1 MHSIS
6 LIIVGVLLA
15 ITICP
20 FTSHATT
27 TESTELE
34 EPKILPLTDAK
45 ATNDD
50 PKVGYSELW
59 QEDDREVL
67 IRNERGA
74 KDNNGQGTTT
84 GKKNKKEKNQMNN
97 NKNSQKHLNK
107 SPDTNSDTQNIP
119 NNTQQQHQTNVKK
132 HQQKHEK
139 HEKNSKKHGTTEKP
153 KQKDESKE
161 NDFCSHFRGMNTF
174 MIFYFMF
181 SPLDLRNLF
190 IAFSSVH
197 QSSSKLLIHIF
208 PLSLPLVLF
217 FLSTLAQTHAVIQK
231 ALGLSVIQKLILVL
245 EH

>member
-6 LIIVGVLLA
+6 LFIVGVLA

-20 FTSHATT
+20 YTHATT

-45 ATNDD
+45 TTNDN
-50 PKVGYSELW
+50 PKQGLSEFW
-59 QEDDREVL
+59 QEDEREVL

-84 GKKNKKEKNQMNN
+84 GKKQNKKEKNQL

-107 SPDTNSDTQNIP
+107 SPDTNSDPQNIP
-119 NNTQQQHQTNVKK
+119 NNTQQQQHQTNVKK

-153 KQKDESKE
+153 KPRDESKNYQSLGISRDE
-161 NDFCSHFRGMNTF
+161 HIIIYYILCFH
-174 MIFYFMF
+174 
-181 SPLDLRNLF
+181 PLIYKKKF
-190 IAFSSVH
+190 AHCF
-197 QSSSKLLIHIF
+197 
-208 PLSLPLVLF
+208 
-217 FLSTLAQTHAVIQK
+217 
-231 ALGLSVIQKLILVL
+231 
-245 EH
+245 

>member
-6 LIIVGVLLA
+6 LIIVGLLL
-15 ITICP
+15 TICP
-20 FTSHATT
+20 FTSYATT

-45 ATNDD
+45 TTNDD
-50 PKVGYSELW
+50 PKLGYSELW

-84 GKKNKKEKNQMNN
+84 GKKQNKRGKNQMND

-107 SPDTNSDTQNIP
+107 STDTNSDSQNINS

-153 KQKDESKE
+153 KPKDESKKQRLE
-161 NDFCSHFRGMNTF
+161 ITQGMNTF
-174 MIFYFMF
+174 MIF
-181 SPLDLRNLF
+181 LF
-190 IAFSSVH
+190 YVFT
-197 QSSSKLLIHIF
+197 
-208 PLSLPLVLF
+208 P
-217 FLSTLAQTHAVIQK
+217 
-231 ALGLSVIQKLILVL
+231 
-245 EH
+245 

>member
-1 MHSIS
+1 MFNKYLKMHNSIIGFNAKIEIPLAYIKEEKKIPFEFSTHALNYAKKYFFYRYSKERKMHSIS

-45 ATNDD
+45 ITNDE
-50 PKVGYSELW
+50 PKVGYSEFW

-74 KDNNGQGTTT
+74 KDNNGQGTTS
-84 GKKNKKEKNQMNN
+84 GKKQNKKEKNQMNN

-119 NNTQQQHQTNVKK
+119 NNTQQHHQTNVKK

-161 NDFCSHFRGMNTF
+161 NDLFNHFRGMNTF
-174 MIFYFMF
+174 MIF
-181 SPLDLRNLF
+181 LF
-190 IAFSSVH
+190 YVFT
-197 QSSSKLLIHIF
+197 
-208 PLSLPLVLF
+208 P
-217 FLSTLAQTHAVIQK
+217 
-231 ALGLSVIQKLILVL
+231 
-245 EH
+245 